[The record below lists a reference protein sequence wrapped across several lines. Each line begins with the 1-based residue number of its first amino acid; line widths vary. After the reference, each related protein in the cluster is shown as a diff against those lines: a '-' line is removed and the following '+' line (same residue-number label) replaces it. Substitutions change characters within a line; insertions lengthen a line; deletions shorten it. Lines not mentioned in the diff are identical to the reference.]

1 MLTPRRQ
8 GVRIFAYFLAELAV
22 VAVSFLAAS
31 WIRQRTAA
39 WWGAEDFQPH
49 QVLWLL
55 PTSVVVWGAI
65 FWIQNTY
72 EEFRSRGGLMHG
84 FTAAVASIAAMM
96 TLFAIVSIARRGEY
110 VNRSF
115 IGILAIT
122 SFALL
127 LMARLL
133 AMVSIAYYTEK
144 GYDRH
149 YVVIG
154 GAHEEA
160 IALAET
166 LESVRGKVFQVRG
179 FVTEGAAGPEGSI
192 GRWKVLGRFQDLPD
206 IATKTPVDEVFLLPT
221 AGPLEGNLELIR
233 RCESMG
239 MVIHLRLAPFEKTI
253 SRLELGEIGGGEY
266 LRFTTAPKSGVALT
280 AKRILDVVAA
290 SVLLLLLSPFLLLV
304 GLLVR
309 LTSRGPA
316 IFRQERAGRNG
327 RVFTL
332 FKFRTMAQ
340 GAEKA
345 RAGMEALNE
354 MDGPV
359 FKVKDDPRVTGLGRF
374 LRKASIDE
382 LPQLWNVVKGDMSLV
397 GPRPLPLY
405 EVEKFESWQ
414 RRRMSMRP
422 GITCLWQVSG
432 RSGVTSFSEW
442 MRLDLEYVDQWSL
455 ALDAKILLRT
465 IPAVLGT
472 RGAY

>member
-22 VAVSFLAAS
+22 VAVAFLAAS

-39 WWGAEDFQPH
+39 WWGVEEFHPRQIF
-49 QVLWLL
+49 WLL
-55 PTSVVVWGAI
+55 PTSIVVWGAI

-72 EEFRSRGGLMHG
+72 EEFRSRGGLMHA
-84 FTAAVASIAAMM
+84 FTAAVASIAGAM
-96 TLFAIVSIARRGEY
+96 TLFALVTIARRGEFI
-110 VNRSF
+110 NRSF
-115 IGILAIT
+115 IGIFAIT

-127 LMARLL
+127 LLARLL

-149 YVVIG
+149 YVIIG
-154 GAHEEA
+154 GVHEEA

-179 FVTEGAAGPEGSI
+179 FVTEEAAEPDRPI
-192 GRWKVLGRFQDLPD
+192 GRWKVLGRFQDLPE
-206 IATKTPVDEVFLLPT
+206 IAAKTPVDEVYLLPT
-221 AGPLEGNLELIR
+221 SGPLEGNLELIR
-233 RCESMG
+233 RCESVG
-239 MVIHLRLAPFEKTI
+239 MMVHLRLTPFEKTI
-253 SRLELGEIGGGEY
+253 SRLELGEIAGGDY

-280 AKRILDVVAA
+280 AKRILDVLVA
-290 SVLLLLLSPFLLLV
+290 SLLLVILSPFLLLV

-332 FKFRTMAQ
+332 FKFRTMAE
-340 GAEKA
+340 GAEQE
-345 RAGMEALNE
+345 RAGLESKNE
-354 MDGPV
+354 MEGPV
-359 FKVKDDPRVTGLGRF
+359 FKIRNDPRVTGLGKF
-374 LRKASIDE
+374 LRKTSIDE
-382 LPQLWNVVKGDMSLV
+382 IPQLWNVVKGDMSLV
-397 GPRPLPLY
+397 GPRPLPIY
-405 EVEKFESWQ
+405 EVEKFEAWQ

-432 RSGVTSFSEW
+432 RSRVTSFSEW
-442 MRLDLEYVDQWSL
+442 MKLDLEYVDQWSL
-455 ALDAKILLRT
+455 SLDLKILLRT